1 MKRLAL
7 LIALLLLPFGSI
19 HAQTETPTLP
29 YCATP
34 GPTSTPVPTYEDKVL
49 SYSPFVYWPL
59 NEAAG
64 TVAIDA
70 SDNGRHGT
78 YSGVTLNSTT
88 FVDGDRAPSF
98 DGVNDYINV
107 YSAINGTFSGS
118 AGTISGW
125 AKAPSEVWSDS
136 ATNRILNIQA
146 TSLMRLESNSAT
158 NNTLTYTWSNKTY
171 ALSTSTTDWFHW
183 AITWDD
189 ATDTVVFYFNGSAVS
204 TQTGLSAWSGS
215 LNSGATVLGAANT
228 GGVTPWSGNIA
239 HVAMWTS
246 ALNGTQIADLYVVPA
261 IAPTPSPT
269 PICQV
274 YNPTPTPTPDVY
286 INFTTPGGADARIA
300 REISIGDYALFFV
313 VLSIPVSLWIMYGIN
328 RLKGGR

>member
-7 LIALLLLPFGSI
+7 LILAILTPLGNLQ
-19 HAQTETPTLP
+19 AQTETPTLP

-34 GPTSTPVPTYEDKVL
+34 GPTATPTHTYQDKVL
-49 SYSPFVYWPL
+49 GYAPAAYWPMT
-59 NEAAG
+59 ETAG
-64 TVAIDA
+64 TIAIDA
-70 SDNGRHGT
+70 TGNGHHAT
-78 YSGVTLNSTT
+78 YSGVTLNGTT
-88 FVDGDRAPSF
+88 FSNGNPAPTF
-98 DGVNDYINV
+98 DGVNDFVNLYA
-107 YSAINGTFSGS
+107 AINGTFSGS
-118 AGTISGW
+118 EGTIAGW
-125 AKAPSEVWSDS
+125 AKADATVWSDG
-136 ATNRILNIQA
+136 ANNRVVNIQA
-146 TSLMRLESNSAT
+146 TSALWISSISGGSNLYAQYVSASA
-158 NNTLTYTWSNKTY
+158 NTSNPG
-171 ALSTSTTDWFHW
+171 TDWFHW
-183 AITWDD
+183 AISYSATGSSVGIYINGAPIYTSSTVPTWTG
-189 ATDTVVFYFNGSAVS
+189 ALASS
-204 TQTGLSAWSGS
+204 T
-215 LNSGATVLGAANT
+215 NVLGASNT
-228 GGVTPWSGNIA
+228 SGSAAWLGSIA